1 MAESESAFVRSV
13 RFDGM
18 SHVPGAV
25 RDARGWGT
33 QESLLAEVRK
43 VIRLGS
49 HGRCGP
55 RLHARAYKEGSAN
68 ERGRFRYA
76 GAQKKENALDGRR

>member
-1 MAESESAFVRSV
+1 MAESEPAFVHSV

-43 VIRLGS
+43 S
-49 HGRCGP
+49 HSPGF
-55 RLHARAYKEGSAN
+55 ARQVRSKVA
-68 ERGRFRYA
+68 R
-76 GAQKKENALDGRR
+76 